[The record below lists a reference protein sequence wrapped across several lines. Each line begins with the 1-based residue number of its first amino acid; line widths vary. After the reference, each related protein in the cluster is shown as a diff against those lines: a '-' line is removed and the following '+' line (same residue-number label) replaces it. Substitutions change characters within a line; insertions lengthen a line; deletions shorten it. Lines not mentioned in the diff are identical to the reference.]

1 MKLPTKPK
9 PPEVD
14 FRKYKFLIYGDPGS
28 GKSTM
33 ASAFPDA
40 IFLPTEPG
48 LNFLNVNQICDD
60 NGNPVILRNWDDVIN
75 AVKAL
80 TTTQHNF
87 KTVVIDTIDN
97 AFEFCALHVLKSR
110 GIEHESDEGF
120 GKGWGLI
127 KREFTKVINFLANS
141 GYGIVFISHEKSSQ
155 REERGVKRE
164 YIDNSLSNQARV
176 YVNGLVDFIFYCYMD
191 DNQNR
196 LMRTKATLNINAKDR
211 SGKLPALMKLDFKEL
226 EQSLKKATQQPM
238 EEKVK

>member
-1 MKLPTKPK
+1 
-9 PPEVD
+9 
-14 FRKYKFLIYGDPGS
+14 
-28 GKSTM
+28 M

-141 GYGIVFISHEKSSQ
+141 GYGIVFISHEKSTQ

-211 SGKLPALMKLDFKEL
+211 SGKLPAVMKLDFKEL

>member
-1 MKLPTKPK
+1 
-9 PPEVD
+9 
-14 FRKYKFLIYGDPGS
+14 
-28 GKSTM
+28 M

-141 GYGIVFISHEKSSQ
+141 GYGIVFISHEKSTQ